1 MITYLLLAFSFIIID
16 VGNLLLRNCCA
27 VLTIRVKDYDLG
39 SIYTGVVTFSLFAP
53 LPFAVDAAGNLTFS
67 SSITKCVDHLADFE
81 MSQEM
86 CGQIGSSYEFTVSD
100 SLATYS
106 FDIYPSFGLGET
118 GTSSVLLPQFYSS
131 QLNNYRD
138 IPVYVPPSLLQNR
151 VSRPVNIMFVLD
163 GSLSVVE
170 SYAKRTGFEAGQLQ
184 GQVPE
189 SIMIGV
195 STIEMAYEL
204 DFNQRTYELS
214 YEEALVWPTATCIS
228 GNTGGS
234 PKMLEWLDQ
243 DVIPAVLALLGDTG
257 MKRGEVG
264 MTGGS
269 MGGLTSCYA
278 AAARPDFVQRAIC
291 SSPSSC
297 YNYGN
302 GGLSTVIT
310 NEYARHGIKPK
321 SVIQFQGQE
330 VYDEDLT
337 SQQGDETIFKNF
349 VNDDIAW
356 RSIGMQSMTSTRTFV
371 PVDVHNP
378 YAYAT
383 LDEPPDNVIMSFVV
397 TEGHHMANT
406 WEQVRLQ
413 NSSTVSS
420 RVVVIP
426 ILCSHA

>member
-1 MITYLLLAFSFIIID
+1 
-16 VGNLLLRNCCA
+16 
-27 VLTIRVKDYDLG
+27 
-39 SIYTGVVTFSLFAP
+39 
-53 LPFAVDAAGNLTFS
+53 
-67 SSITKCVDHLADFE
+67 
-81 MSQEM
+81 
-86 CGQIGSSYEFTVSD
+86 
-100 SLATYS
+100 
-106 FDIYPSFGLGET
+106 
-118 GTSSVLLPQFYSS
+118 
-131 QLNNYRD
+131 
-138 IPVYVPPSLLQNR
+138 
-151 VSRPVNIMFVLD
+151 
-163 GSLSVVE
+163 
-170 SYAKRTGFEAGQLQ
+170 
-184 GQVPE
+184 
-189 SIMIGV
+189 
-195 STIEMAYEL
+195 
-204 DFNQRTYELS
+204 
-214 YEEALVWPTATCIS
+214 
-228 GNTGGS
+228 
-234 PKMLEWLDQ
+234 
-243 DVIPAVLALLGDTG
+243 
-257 MKRGEVG
+257 
-264 MTGGS
+264 
-269 MGGLTSCYA
+269 
-278 AAARPDFVQRAIC
+278 
-291 SSPSSC
+291 
-297 YNYGN
+297 
-302 GGLSTVIT
+302 LSTVIT